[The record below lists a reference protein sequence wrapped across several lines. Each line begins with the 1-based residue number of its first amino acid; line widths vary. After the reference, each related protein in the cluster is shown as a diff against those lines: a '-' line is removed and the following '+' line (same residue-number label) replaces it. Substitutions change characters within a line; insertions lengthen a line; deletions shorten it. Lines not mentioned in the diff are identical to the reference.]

1 MRKAVIDVGS
11 NSLILVVEEFDG
23 QSWNVIQEMTAVTS
37 LGEGTKETRLLGERG
52 MTASL
57 KALFRMYT
65 VARSLDADP
74 IQAAGTMA
82 LRIADNRAEFMTRAA
97 AQDTP
102 VFILSGEDEAQLG
115 FESVAIDPTFGSFQ
129 RISVIDPGG
138 QSTEI
143 LTASRTPQGWD
154 VSFRH
159 SFPVGTLGMRE
170 GYLSGESPDGGAV
183 LYASA
188 YLDDMIGL
196 SYLPGGAGQSI
207 LLGATGTN
215 LVSIREKLTH
225 WDPYRV
231 HGAYLDFEEISKAVG
246 WMMPMSDA
254 QRAAI
259 PGIEPG
265 REKTLH
271 IGALIAE
278 RCLHALASPGCL
290 VSVRGWRHALLEQ
303 GLPRT
308 GGDR

>member
-23 QSWNVIQEMTAVTS
+23 QAWRVLAESTAVTS
-37 LGEGTKETRLLGERG
+37 LGEGTKLSRLLGEKG
-52 MTASL
+52 MAASL
-57 KALFRMYT
+57 KALARMYAQ
-65 VARSLDADP
+65 ARDLKAET

-82 LRIADNRAEFMTRAA
+82 LRIADNRAEFLTRAA

-115 FESVAIDPTFGSFQ
+115 FQSVAIDPTFEKFS
-129 RISVIDPGG
+129 RISIIDPGG

-143 LTASRTPQGWD
+143 MTAARTPQGWD
-154 VSFRH
+154 ISFKH
-159 SFPVGTLGMRE
+159 SYPVGTLGMRE
-170 GYLSGESPDGGAV
+170 GHLSGESPDGGAI

-188 YLDDMIGL
+188 YLDDLIGL
-196 SYLPGGAGQSI
+196 SYLPGKAGEAI

-215 LVSIREKLTH
+215 LVSIREKMTE
-225 WDPYRV
+225 WEPYRV
-231 HGAYLDFEEISKAVG
+231 HGAYLDYEEISKAVG

-254 QRAAI
+254 QRGAI
-259 PGIEPG
+259 VGMEPG

-278 RCLHALASPGCL
+278 RCLNALNSPGCY

-303 GLPRT
+303 GLPRASN
-308 GGDR
+308 GR